1 VPETKCKVDCPCGW
15 SEVFS
20 RAYSGLLLECPR
32 CGKSHR
38 IPTFDAPDADAAIDM
53 STMKRLL
60 DQSAEAP
67 PVSVPFKPLLLLSC
81 VFAVVVI
88 AVSLPL
94 LWNRWPA
101 NIAVAGGAA
110 AWPVAIAVA
119 WLGQARQLRAKKLGA
134 PDKDSPGTS

>member
-1 VPETKCKVDCPCGW
+1 MPETKCKVDCPCGW

-60 DQSAEAP
+60 DQPAEAT

-88 AVSLPL
+88 AVTLPL

-119 WLGQARQLRAKKLGA
+119 WLGQARQLREKKPGA
-134 PDKDSPGTS
+134 ADKVSSRPG

>member
-1 VPETKCKVDCPCGW
+1 MPEIKCKVDCPCGW

-60 DQSAEAP
+60 EQPADSAAA
-67 PVSVPFKPLLLLSC
+67 SVPFKPLLLLSC

-88 AVSLPL
+88 GVSLPL
-94 LWNRWPA
+94 LWDRWPV
-101 NIAVAGGAA
+101 NVAVAGGAA
-110 AWPVAIAVA
+110 AWPLAIAVA
-119 WLGQARQLRAKKLGA
+119 WLGQVRQLRAKKTRGA
-134 PDKDSPGTS
+134 

>member
-1 VPETKCKVDCPCGW
+1 MPETKCKVDCPCGW

-60 DQSAEAP
+60 DQPAEAP

-119 WLGQARQLRAKKLGA
+119 WLGQARQLRAKKHGA